1 MGEDGIGAGAYA
13 PQHSSNP
20 VLTPYSVAASSGLS
34 VGASCVEHRAFPQ
47 RACSDAR
54 IPL

>member
-20 VLTPYSVAASSGLS
+20 VLTPYSVAASGGRS
-34 VGASCVEHRAFPQ
+34 VGHSRVALRPFLNGPAQTREYR
-47 RACSDAR
+47 
-54 IPL
+54 